1 MRGSG
6 VTWMS
11 GGSALDAGPVWDVA
25 LLGGSTNPP
34 DSLVEPILWL
44 GACVSVLI
52 GKRACPDLR

>member
-1 MRGSG
+1 
-6 VTWMS
+6 MS

-25 LLGGSTNPP
+25 LLGGNNNPL